1 MEIHQLYTH
10 SNLRN
15 FTYILERDKKDLICL
30 DPFDAR
36 QVIEF
41 STSLGKKV
49 GVVINTH
56 EHWDHTQG
64 NEELVRKFSCEVWC
78 HQNGEGK
85 IPCASRFLTHGERI
99 ELDEKYS
106 IEILDTPGHTFAHL
120 CFLLLRKGKPHSVFT
135 GDTLFNAGVGN
146 CHNGG
151 NPEVLYETISK
162 QFHVMPD
169 EVKVYPGHEYLGNN
183 LKFTLDREPGNQKA
197 KELLSVYQTMKT
209 EEEFIVTNIAKEK
222 EINTFFRLKEDEV
235 ISNLSGDTSN
245 EKQVFLRLREL
256 RNNW

>member
-15 FTYILERDKKDLICL
+15 FTYILEPEVGGLICL
-30 DPFDAR
+30 DPFDAK
-36 QVIEF
+36 QVISFASEI
-41 STSLGKKV
+41 GKSV
-49 GVVINTH
+49 QTVINTH

-64 NEELVRKFSCEVWC
+64 NEELVQTFDCEVWA
-78 HQNGEGK
+78 HKNGEGK

-99 ELDEKYS
+99 ELDDKFAFEV
-106 IEILDTPGHTFAHL
+106 LDTPGHTFAHL
-120 CFLLLRKGKPHSVFT
+120 CLMLLRKDQPHAVFT

-169 EVKVYPGHEYLGNN
+169 DVKVYPGHEYLGNN
-183 LKFTLDREPGNQKA
+183 LRFTLDREPSNQMA
-197 KELLSVYQTMKT
+197 KELLDVYQTMKT
-209 EEEFIVTNIAKEK
+209 EEEFIVTTIAKEK
-222 EINTFFRLKEDEV
+222 EINTFFRLNEKEV
-235 ISNLSGDTSN
+235 IQNLSGDTSN
-245 EKQVFLRLREL
+245 DKQVFLRLREL
-256 RNNW
+256 RNKW